1 MLFLEDDLVNI
12 LKASIIEGVDKL
24 EEIHPEFYNYLI
36 SEKFLVSKQVNEL
49 DEIKK
54 IQSSVDNNHAT
65 YLLTINPTMN
75 CNFKCWYC
83 YETHIKSSKLSK
95 NVLDATKLFIS
106 KTLKLENI
114 KFFNLS
120 FFGGEP
126 LLYFNQVVKP
136 LIEHTLQECK
146 KNNVNYGVSFTTN
159 GFLVNDE
166 FINFFLDKKISPSL
180 QITFDGYG
188 KNHDKV
194 RYVNENRGSYSEI
207 VENIKKLL
215 IHDNFFVRARVNYT
229 DENIND
235 CFKIA
240 NDFDDLDKIKKQNQ
254 MLFDFHRVWQNGK
267 LDEIDIIVNENIQ
280 KIKEKGFKTSVNLPD
295 NLINSCYADKIN
307 SSVINY
313 NGDIFKCT
321 ARDFESKNREGYLTQ
336 DGEIIWENNSLI
348 NRMNSKFKNKP
359 CLSCRILPLC
369 NGGCSQQAIENV
381 DNDYCIYSGVD
392 SEKDKVII
400 KKIEEIIA
408 SQLQEV

>member
-1 MLFLEDDLVNI
+1 MKYSQFNSIVKYEGNYTLYNTFTNKMLFLEDDLVNI

-146 KNNVNYGVSFTTN
+146 KNNVNYGVSFTT
-159 GFLVNDE
+159 
-166 FINFFLDKKISPSL
+166 
-180 QITFDGYG
+180 
-188 KNHDKV
+188 KN
-194 RYVNENRGSYSEI
+194 
-207 VENIKKLL
+207 
-215 IHDNFFVRARVNYT
+215 
-229 DENIND
+229 
-235 CFKIA
+235 
-240 NDFDDLDKIKKQNQ
+240 
-254 MLFDFHRVWQNGK
+254 
-267 LDEIDIIVNENIQ
+267 
-280 KIKEKGFKTSVNLPD
+280 
-295 NLINSCYADKIN
+295 
-307 SSVINY
+307 
-313 NGDIFKCT
+313 
-321 ARDFESKNREGYLTQ
+321 EG
-336 DGEIIWENNSLI
+336 
-348 NRMNSKFKNKP
+348 
-359 CLSCRILPLC
+359 
-369 NGGCSQQAIENV
+369 
-381 DNDYCIYSGVD
+381 
-392 SEKDKVII
+392 
-400 KKIEEIIA
+400 
-408 SQLQEV
+408 